1 MPDQQLSAVSLA
13 LMREQVQVLDTKFAV
28 VGFVLSSDVLV
39 QLTKGLEILL
49 AFGALVVKHCK
60 ILVLDLLCLKAYFE
74 LSVHWIDVVLYQFK
88 LGLSRCKYDLK
99 KRRISR

>member
-13 LMREQVQVLDTKFAV
+13 LMREQVQVLDTKFAI
-28 VGFVLSSDVLV
+28 VGLVLSSDVLV

-60 ILVLDLLCLKAYFE
+60 ILVLDLLCLETYFE
-74 LSVHWIDVVLYQFK
+74 LPVHRIDVVLYQFK
-88 LGLSRCKYDLK
+88 LGLS
-99 KRRISR
+99 

>member
-60 ILVLDLLCLKAYFE
+60 ILVLDLLRLKAYFE

-88 LGLSRCKYDLK
+88 LGLS
-99 KRRISR
+99 